1 MKIAVFPY
9 EVRSL
14 DWCGQ
19 YLGVGL
25 RSGQLRVLDSEV
37 QCGTLEE
44 AQLVPIQLPSSHVSV
59 RTFLQVL

>member
-1 MKIAVFPY
+1 MKIAVGPS

-14 DWCGQ
+14 NWCGQ

-37 QCGTLEE
+37 HCGTLEE
-44 AQLVPIQLPSSHVSV
+44 AQLVSIQMPSSHVSV
-59 RTFLQVL
+59 